1 MLNNNAIAKS
11 PTSIQQ
17 LIYSLLAHLQGQ
29 YRTSLINYFLD
40 HSKSLIKAYLT
51 VCFLMLLALLANKEA
66 LSFTYLVIIILPIT
80 VPIML
85 SDRRRLIAVH
95 RINS

>member
-17 LIYSLLAHLQGQ
+17 LIYSLLAHLQGL
-29 YRTSLINYFLD
+29 YRTSFISYFLN
-40 HSKSLIKAYLT
+40 HSKSQIKPYLAI
-51 VCFLMLLALLANKEA
+51 CFLMLLALLASKQA
-66 LSFTYLVIIILPIT
+66 LSFTCLVIISWLIT
-80 VPIML
+80 VPVML
-85 SDRRRLIAVH
+85 SDRRRLIALH